1 MNFSDIISVILEW
14 MTPLEI
20 FATIFTLLCVWFT
33 VKRNIWCWPFG
44 IVGVSAYFFV
54 FYQNKLYA
62 DAGLQ
67 IVFLIQSIYGW
78 YFWVYGKA
86 EDIDNVPIRKLL
98 PKEQLLTLLTIGV
111 LTFTVG
117 WLSSTFTDTD
127 VAYLDALVASIS
139 LIANLLLARKVID
152 NWPLWMF
159 VDVFYVGL
167 FIYKELY
174 LTAGL
179 YVVFFFMATT
189 GLIQWRK
196 EWLAQEA

>member
-1 MNFSDIISVILEW
+1 MNFSDIISAILEW

-33 VKRNIWCWPFG
+33 VKRNILCWPFG
-44 IVGVSAYFFV
+44 IIGVSAYFFV
-54 FYQNKLYA
+54 FYQSKLYA

-67 IVFLIQSIYGW
+67 VIFLIQSIYGW
-78 YFWVYGKA
+78 YFWAYGKT
-86 EDIDNVPIRKLL
+86 EDIEHVPIRRLTL
-98 PKEQLLTLLTIGV
+98 KEQMITLLLTAALIFLI
-111 LTFTVG
+111 G
-117 WLSSTFTDTD
+117 WLSATFTDTD
-127 VAYLDALVASIS
+127 VAYLDAMVASIS
-139 LIANLLLARKVID
+139 LIANLLLARKIID

-159 VDVFYVGL
+159 VDVVYVGL

-196 EWLAQEA
+196 EWLAQKA

>member
-1 MNFSDIISVILEW
+1 
-14 MTPLEI
+14 
-20 FATIFTLLCVWFT
+20 
-33 VKRNIWCWPFG
+33 
-44 IVGVSAYFFV
+44 
-54 FYQNKLYA
+54 
-62 DAGLQ
+62 
-67 IVFLIQSIYGW
+67 
-78 YFWVYGKA
+78 
-86 EDIDNVPIRKLL
+86 
-98 PKEQLLTLLTIGV
+98 